1 MREYV
6 KDGILETSENL
17 ISKEHTVFDIHLA
30 QTDEEKISM
39 LGENIM
45 LYVKEFGNLNKSNSI
60 IDNEYVGKFIDDL
73 RKEFPY

>member
-1 MREYV
+1 
-6 KDGILETSENL
+6 
-17 ISKEHTVFDIHLA
+17 
-30 QTDEEKISM
+30 M

-73 RKEFPY
+73 RKEFSY